1 MIVPHYRPSFN
12 RHEQAAVQAVIESQ
26 YIAQASKVQE
36 LEQLISEYVN
46 KKYGVA
52 VSSGTTALILALK
65 ALNIIKDDEIIIPS
79 YTCTALWHAV
89 KAAEGIPVLADIEPD
104 FYNLDPEDVKR
115 KINPNTKAVIFPH
128 MFGQPGRITEILEF
142 GIPVI
147 EDIAQA
153 IGATVDEKHVGSFG
167 HLSVVSFYATK
178 VIGAGEGGAILTND
192 ESIVSYIKDIREYD
206 EKNDLKPRVNAKM
219 SDLTAAVA
227 IEQFKKLEQF
237 TRKRYSIFNM
247 YKQVLEPYLNIP
259 QNSKSSSLISNM
271 YRCIVSH
278 PHKSANELI
287 NIGAKYGVTL
297 RRPIFRPIHRYLGIA
312 KFPNTDSA
320 WERQVSI
327 PIFPDMKDD
336 EIHFVISFL
345 KNIYS

>member
-12 RHEQAAVQAVIESQ
+12 RHEQAAARAVIESQ
-26 YIAQASKVQE
+26 YIAQASKVRK
-36 LEQLISEYVN
+36 LEQVISEYVN
-46 KKYGVA
+46 KKFGVA
-52 VSSGTTALILALK
+52 VSSGTTALTLALK
-65 ALNIIKDDEIIIPS
+65 ALNIIEGDEIIIPS

-89 KAAEGIPVLADIEPD
+89 KAVDGIPVFADIETD

-115 KINPNTKAVIFPH
+115 KINPNTKTIIFPH

-153 IGATVDEKHVGSFG
+153 IGATVDEKPVGSFG

-178 VIGAGEGGAILTND
+178 VIGAGEGGAILTNY
-192 ESIVSYIKDIREYD
+192 ESIVSYIKDFREYD
-206 EKNDLKPRVNAKM
+206 KKNDLKPRVNAKM

-237 TRKRYSIFNM
+237 TRKRYSILKM

-278 PHKSANELI
+278 PHKSADELI

-297 RRPIFRPIHRYLGIA
+297 RRPVFQPIHRYLGIT
-312 KFPNTDSA
+312 KFPNTDFA

>member
-12 RHEQAAVQAVIESQ
+12 RREQSAARAVIESQ
-26 YIAQASKVQE
+26 YIAQGSKVRK

-46 KKYGVA
+46 KKYGAA

-65 ALNIIKDDEIIIPS
+65 ALNVNKSDEVIIPS

-89 KAAEGIPVLADIEPD
+89 KAVDGIPVLADIETD

-115 KINPNTKAVIFPH
+115 KINPNTKAIIFPH
-128 MFGQPGRITEILEF
+128 MFGQPGRIIEVLELGF
-142 GIPVI
+142 PVI
-147 EDIAQA
+147 EDIAQSV
-153 IGATVDEKHVGSFG
+153 GASIDGKPTGSFG

-178 VIGAGEGGAILTND
+178 VICAGEGGAILSND
-192 ESIVSYIKDIREYD
+192 ESKISYIKDIREYD
-206 EKNDLKPRVNAKM
+206 EKNDLKPRINAKM
-219 SDLTAAVA
+219 SDITAAVA

-237 TRKRYSIFNM
+237 TRKRYSIFKM
-247 YKQVLEPYLNIP
+247 YEQVLEPYLNIP
-259 QNSKSSSLISNM
+259 QSLKNSSFISNL

-278 PHKSANELI
+278 PHKSADELI
-287 NIGAKYGVTL
+287 DIGAKYGVTL
-297 RRPIFRPIHRYLGIA
+297 RRPVFRPIHRYLGIT
-312 KFPNTDSA
+312 KFPNTDFA

-327 PIFPDMKDD
+327 PIFPDLKDD

-345 KNIYS
+345 ENIYS

>member
-12 RHEQAAVQAVIESQ
+12 RHEQAAARAVIESQ
-26 YIAQASKVQE
+26 YIAQGKNVRR
-36 LEQLISEYVN
+36 LEQLVSKFVK
-46 KKYGVA
+46 KKYGIA
-52 VSSGTTALILALK
+52 VSSGTTALTLALK
-65 ALNIIKDDEIIIPS
+65 ALNIIEGDEIIIPS

-89 KAAEGIPVLADIEPD
+89 KAVNGIPVLADIETD

-115 KINPNTKAVIFPH
+115 KVNPNTKAIIFPH
-128 MFGQPGRITEILEF
+128 MFGQPGRIIEILEL
-142 GIPVI
+142 GVPVI

-153 IGATVDEKHVGSFG
+153 IGSSINEKPVGSFG

-237 TRKRYSIFNM
+237 TQKRHSIFKM

-259 QNSKSSSLISNM
+259 QNSRSSSLISNL

-278 PHKSANELI
+278 PHKSADELI
-287 NIGAKYGVTL
+287 DIGTQYGVTL
-297 RRPIFRPIHRYLGIA
+297 RRPVFQPIHRYLGIT
-312 KFPNTDSA
+312 KFPNTDFA